1 MLLRKSQRRE
11 NTFTVLSYMF
21 TDESFPCTY
30 NIVSYKTLEMLYV
43 VLTLGIQK
51 EKIL

>member
-1 MLLRKSQRRE
+1 
-11 NTFTVLSYMF
+11 MF

-43 VLTLGIQK
+43 LLTLDIQK
-51 EKIL
+51 EKILMWKKNSYLFMLIYR

>member
-1 MLLRKSQRRE
+1 
-11 NTFTVLSYMF
+11 MF

-51 EKIL
+51 EKIMWKNNSYLFMFIYR

>member
-1 MLLRKSQRRE
+1 
-11 NTFTVLSYMF
+11 MF

-43 VLTLGIQK
+43 LLTLDIQK
-51 EKIL
+51 EKILMWKKNSYLFMFIYR